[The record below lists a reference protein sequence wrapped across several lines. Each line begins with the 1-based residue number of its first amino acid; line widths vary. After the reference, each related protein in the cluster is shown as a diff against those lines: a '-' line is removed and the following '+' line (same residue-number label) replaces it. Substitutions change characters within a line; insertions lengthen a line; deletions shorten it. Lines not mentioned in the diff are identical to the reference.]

1 MRLGLHPHSSGPVS
15 NSVYNNIFH
24 YTDVEHACVLFSLF
38 LFKYKSIFQK
48 IFSTRRSYVLTTMRY
63 SSLPPRRVG
72 LQREQKETPLPQTD
86 RATRYVSQMKLL
98 STVETSCTTNPQQI
112 AVMEGYS

>member
-48 IFSTRRSYVLTTMRY
+48 FFFNSKVLCFNNY
-63 SSLPPRRVG
+63 
-72 LQREQKETPLPQTD
+72 
-86 RATRYVSQMKLL
+86 
-98 STVETSCTTNPQQI
+98 
-112 AVMEGYS
+112 AVQLFTASACRFTA